1 MPLFA
6 AQGDPLMELRRTLV
20 WSVRVFTLIGML
32 FSAST
37 AFAAGALTNLVVAGL
52 SPAFDP
58 NVTSYTV
65 PLPAN
70 CSVAVTAT
78 LATPT
83 NMLYI
88 QSNLTTSGAVRNA
101 YVCGGKKIDIIVYKN
116 WTEVG
121 RYTITPVNTPPPP
134 PPPPPPALS
143 GLVISGLVPAF
154 DPTVTSYTLPRTASC
169 AVPVTATLTDPTN
182 KLYVSNGATMSGAT
196 AQAYV
201 CAPQTKID
209 IVIYKV
215 WTEVGRY
222 TVTMTGTAPPPPAPG
237 MGGGS
242 GGGSYVPP
250 PTGPTEAYPTASPAP
265 VYSEP
270 QPAASPTD
278 LVSAARLLR
287 QGSFGPTTAELAA
300 VQAQGPN
307 LWIWNQINKPASTIA
322 GGLDVGALRT
332 AVFTNMA
339 SGQDQLRQRVAF
351 ALSQTLVVSTNKNVN
366 GYEVI
371 PWMRMLY
378 THAFGNYRTL
388 LREVTLSP
396 SMGKYLDLANSNG
409 ASASSAPNEN
419 YPRELMQLFTIGI
432 YQLNQ
437 DGSRKVD
444 ANNQWI
450 PTYTQATV
458 KEMARTLSGWT
469 YPTVAGA
476 AYRSNNN
483 ENFTGLME
491 PRPESHDKGSKT
503 LYGTTIASNQ
513 TVTKDMDDALD
524 ILFNHP
530 NMAPFLATRLIRSLV
545 TSNPSPAYITRI
557 ANVFDN
563 NGHNVRGDLAAV
575 VTAILTDP
583 DAVLAGPNDGHLVDP
598 ILNVITLGRSLDATF
613 GDAGMFMYLLGNLGE
628 SVLTP
633 ASVFSFY
640 SPLAT
645 LPGAPQMFGPEFSVY
660 SPGLAIQR
668 ANFTHELLKNQFG
681 SGFTVNLQPFTAV
694 AGNVNT
700 LVDLVN
706 TKLFQGRMS
715 NELRAILIT
724 TAQATSDLTNRA
736 FGAVYLAAISN
747 EFLVHA
753 Q

>member
-1 MPLFA
+1 M
-6 AQGDPLMELRRTLV
+6 QLRKTLV
-20 WSVRVFTLIGML
+20 WSARVTALVGML

-37 AFAAGALTNLVVAGL
+37 AFAAGALSNLVVAGL

-58 NVTSYTV
+58 SVTQYTV

-78 LATPT
+78 LATAT
-83 NMLYI
+83 NQLYI
-88 QSNLTTSGAVRNA
+88 QSNPTSSGAVRNA

-121 RYTITPVNTPPPP
+121 RYIITPVNTPPPP

-143 GLVISGLVPAF
+143 GLVIEGLMPAF
-154 DPTVTSYTLPRTASC
+154 SPSVTAYTLQRTASC
-169 AVPVTATLTDPTN
+169 SVPVTATLADPTN
-182 KLYVSNGATMSGAT
+182 NLYVANSATPSGT
-196 AQAYV
+196 VRQAWV
-201 CAPQTKID
+201 CDGKTKID

-222 TVTMTGTAPPPPAPG
+222 TVTMVGTAPPPPAPG
-237 MGGGS
+237 MGGGGSS

-250 PTGPTEAYPTASPAP
+250 PSGPTEVYPTTSPAP

-278 LVSAARLLR
+278 LLSAARLLR
-287 QGSFGPTTAELAA
+287 QGSFGPTTAELANA
-300 VQAQGPN
+300 QAQGAN

-322 GGLDVGALRT
+322 DGLDVS
-332 AVFTNMA
+332 AVRATVFSNMA
-339 SGQDQLRQRVAF
+339 AGQDQLRQRVAF
-351 ALSQTLVVSTNKNVN
+351 GLSQTLVVSTNKLVN
-366 GYEVI
+366 GYELI
-371 PWMRMLY
+371 PWVRMLY

-388 LREVTLSP
+388 LREVALSP

-409 ASASSAPNEN
+409 AAAGSAPNEN
-419 YPRELMQLFTIGI
+419 FPRELMQLFTVGI

-437 DGSRKVD
+437 DGSRKLD
-444 ANNQWI
+444 AQGQPI

-469 YPTVAGA
+469 YPSVAGA
-476 AYRSNNN
+476 AYRSSNN

-491 PRPESHDKGSKT
+491 PRPENHDKGSKT
-503 LYGTTIASNQ
+503 LYGVTIPANQ

-530 NMAPFLATRLIRSLV
+530 NIAPFIATRLIRSLV
-545 TSNPSPAYITRI
+545 TSNPSPAYITRV

-583 DAVLAGPNDGHLVDP
+583 DAALSGANDGHLVDP
-598 ILNVITLGRSLDATF
+598 ILNMINLGRSLDATF
-613 GDAGMFMYLLGNLGE
+613 GDAGMFMYVLGNLGE

-640 SPLAT
+640 SPMTA
-645 LPGAPQMFGPEFSVY
+645 LPGAPGMFGPEFSVY
-660 SPGLAIQR
+660 SPGLTIQR
-668 ANFTHELLKNQFG
+668 ANFTYDLLKNQFG
-681 SGFTVNLQPFTAV
+681 SGFTVNLAPFTAV
-694 AGNVNT
+694 AGNVNA

-706 TKLFQGRMS
+706 QKLFQGRMS
-715 NELRAILIT
+715 NELRAVLIN
-724 TAQATSDLTNRA
+724 TAQATSDPTNRA
-736 FGAVYLAAISN
+736 FGAVYLAAISS